1 MRKSRKKWV
10 TWLIVSAI
18 IALSVM
24 IGSVSLAATDLSSEV
39 YLAQQGSSTCTLA
52 SAAMMIRARF
62 YKSNNSLW
70 KSVTESSIRSKAW
83 IEGSG
88 LRHSWSYSIDNNS
101 VSVAHSTVSGI
112 SVSSLKSLLNS
123 HPEGIVLYCGKLPH
137 AVFLTDYD
145 GSTFYCADPIQSYSG
160 KRISLAA
167 SYLGKKYGS
176 QAGVLNNV
184 TAYWYISSYKI
195 GNDAHDPIGYLD
207 SYSGGEGLINISGW
221 ARDDDAPNTGI
232 EIHVYIGAPAGGAG
246 AEGHSGIYANKYR
259 SDVGNHGYSATIKTN
274 KTGNQNIYVYAINVG
289 GGNNVLIATGSVKI
303 TPREAPK
310 ISNVKITDLSSS
322 GYTVSCNV
330 SDNVGIASVKFATW
344 TTQNGQDDL
353 TWQTGSVSGGTARC
367 RIDVKDHNNEINCV
381 YITHVYVDD
390 TAGNSTGV
398 NVGEIYVDSIPP
410 VISDVKVT
418 NVNTS
423 GFDVSCK
430 VYDNHK
436 ISKVKC
442 PTWTRK
448 NWQDDLAGD
457 WQSNRLYDGKI
468 NGNIVSYHVNTKD
481 HNNETGVYVVHIYA
495 YDECGNLTVA
505 SLDIQVAGEKNNMNP
520 VSTSTYNGHTYMLF
534 ERTSSEGVNN
544 DKMHWQKVA
553 AYCRSLGGTLA
564 CITSAQENK
573 VVASMVSS
581 YGKPCWIGGNSLE
594 SVGKFVW
601 ETGEAFSYTNW
612 NTGEPNNKG
621 GNQRF
626 IRMYPN
632 GLWDDYEDD
641 SYAFICEFGGSVFSI
656 NDATITLSQN
666 TYVYDGLTK
675 TPSIVVKY
683 KGNVLKKDADY
694 TVSYSNNVNAG
705 TAKIIIS
712 GKGSYSGSVA
722 RTFKIEKAEQKV
734 VLNPSIIKVKEKATV
749 KLTVTAKGTVNYNSN
764 DSNILE
770 INSSGVITGKK
781 AGVAIISITASGNEN
796 YKSSSTEVT
805 VTVDHVYNEVIVR
818 DATCMEEGEKTAICS
833 VCGIKQEGSTK
844 AIPKLNHVWNTDY
857 TIDKEASCTEKG
869 EKSLHCSVCDEIK
882 EDSVQSIPE
891 TGHQNTELRNKK
903 EATCTAEGYTG
914 DIYCKDCGAKL
925 QTGKAIAKKAHTW
938 DAGKIM
944 QEATCAKTGIKTYTC
959 TVCKTTKT
967 EEVPATGNH
976 KNTELRNA
984 KEATCATEGYT
995 GDAYCKDCGAKLQT
1009 GKAIAKKSHIWDAG
1023 KITQEATCVKTG
1035 IKTYTCT
1042 VCKTTK
1048 TEEVLATGVHKNT
1061 ELRNVKEATCTEEGY
1076 TGDTYCKDCGSK
1088 IASGQKISKTEH
1100 TWNSGVITTSPT
1112 CVERGVKIYTCNI
1125 CQTTRTEELPATGNH
1140 QNTELRNAKEATC
1153 TAEGYTGDI
1162 YCKDCGTKLQTG
1174 KAIAKKAHT
1183 WDVGTVTKAAT
1194 CTEAGIKTY
1203 TCTLCAATK
1212 TEELPATGNH
1222 ECTELR
1228 DVREATC
1235 AEDGYTGDL
1244 YCRDCGTK
1252 LQTGKTIAKKAHTWD
1267 AGVIT
1272 TPATCTEKGVKTY
1285 TCTSCGGTKTNELP
1299 STGHKQKE
1307 VRNKKAATCMQSGYT
1322 GDTYCK
1328 DCGKKLSS
1336 GKAIAKRAHK
1346 WDAGVITQE
1355 ATCTETGIKTYTCTV
1370 CESTRIEEL
1379 PANGH
1384 GETVTKFAKQATC
1397 KAEGYT
1403 GDLYCKDCGELL
1415 EEGSVIAKL
1424 PHKWDA
1430 GKITKKATTT
1440 TTGIRTYTCTKCGA
1454 TKKVTIPK
1462 VVPKKATP
1470 GKTVKDTATNGIYK
1484 VLSDGLTVTFVRPAA
1499 KRATVRIP
1507 ETVKVSGVTCKVTE
1521 ISANAFKNN
1530 AVLKTVIVGKNV
1542 NTIGVNAFYGCKNLT
1557 KVSGGAALVTICD
1570 RAFSNCAVLSG
1581 IVLPSTV
1588 KGIGKQAFYNCKKL
1602 RSITINTLSLTSK
1615 NVGVQAFTGTY
1626 AKAVVKV
1633 PAKKFA
1639 AYKSLLRARGINAGA
1654 IYRK

>member
-1 MRKSRKKWV
+1 MRKKGRNYCLRLMLLLFMFTIS
-10 TWLIVSAI
+10 
-18 IALSVM
+18 
-24 IGSVSLAATDLSSEV
+24 SVSVYATQSRTENFNKTYSLGSNQAENLVNVALKQVGKTKANLGYTEAWCADFVCDCAKLTGMADNIIPYNYASRGACTYLYNYMLKNCSAKEVSSRQKGDIVFYYCSGCGRYVHTGIVLDGTYTIEGNYGGKV
-39 YLAQQGSSTCTLA
+39 TQVKNSYTDSAGHTLA
-52 SAAMMIRARF
+52 SGTVTRR
-62 YKSNNSLW
+62 YLRPNYSN
-70 KSVTESSIRSKAW
+70 
-83 IEGSG
+83 
-88 LRHSWSYSIDNNS
+88 
-101 VSVAHSTVSGI
+101 
-112 SVSSLKSLLNS
+112 
-123 HPEGIVLYCGKLPH
+123 
-137 AVFLTDYD
+137 
-145 GSTFYCADPIQSYSG
+145 
-160 KRISLAA
+160 
-167 SYLGKKYGS
+167 
-176 QAGVLNNV
+176 QA
-184 TAYWYISSYKI
+184 I
-195 GNDAHDPIGYLD
+195 AHDPIGYLD

-925 QTGKAIAKKAHTW
+925 QTGKAIAKK
-938 DAGKIM
+938 
-944 QEATCAKTGIKTYTC
+944 
-959 TVCKTTKT
+959 
-967 EEVPATGNH
+967 
-976 KNTELRNA
+976 
-984 KEATCATEGYT
+984 
-995 GDAYCKDCGAKLQT
+995 
-1009 GKAIAKKSHIWDAG
+1009 SHIWDAG

-1336 GKAIAKRAHK
+1336 GKTIAKLAHK

-1355 ATCTETGIKTYTCTV
+1355 ATCTEAGIKTYTCTV

-1384 GETVTKFAKQATC
+1384 GETVTKFAKEATC
-1397 KAEGYT
+1397 KMEGYT

-1424 PHKWDA
+1424 PHQWDA

-1440 TTGIRTYTCTKCGA
+1440 ATGIRTYTCTKCGA
-1454 TKKVTIPK
+1454 TKKETIPK
-1462 VVPKKATP
+1462 IVPKKATP

-1484 VLSDGLTVTFVRPAA
+1484 VLADGLTVTFVRPAA

-1507 ETVKVSGVTCKVTE
+1507 ETVKVSGITCKVTE

-1530 AVLKTVIVGKNV
+1530 AVLKTVIAGKNV
-1542 NTIGVNAFYGCKNLT
+1542 KTIGVNAFYGCKNLT

-1570 RAFSNCAVLSG
+1570 RAFSNCAALQG

-1588 KGIGKQAFYNCKKL
+1588 KEIGKQAFYNCKKL

-1615 NVGVQAFTGTY
+1615 NVGAQAFTGTY

-1639 AYKSLLRARGINAGA
+1639 AYKSLLRAKGMNAGA
-1654 IYRK
+1654 VYTK

>member
-1 MRKSRKKWV
+1 MRKKGRNYCLRLMLLLFMFTISS
-10 TWLIVSAI
+10 VSAYATQSRTENFNKTYSLGSNQAENLVNVALKQVGKTKANLGYTEAWCADFVCDCAKLTGMADNI
-18 IALSVM
+18 IPYNYASRGACTYLYNYMLKNCSAKE
-24 IGSVSLAATDLSSEV
+24 VSSRQKGDIVFYYCSGCGRYVHTGIVLDGTYTIEGNYGGKVTQVKNSYTDS
-39 YLAQQGSSTCTLA
+39 AGHTLA
-52 SAAMMIRARF
+52 SGTVTRR
-62 YKSNNSLW
+62 YLRPNYSN
-70 KSVTESSIRSKAW
+70 
-83 IEGSG
+83 
-88 LRHSWSYSIDNNS
+88 
-101 VSVAHSTVSGI
+101 
-112 SVSSLKSLLNS
+112 
-123 HPEGIVLYCGKLPH
+123 
-137 AVFLTDYD
+137 
-145 GSTFYCADPIQSYSG
+145 
-160 KRISLAA
+160 
-167 SYLGKKYGS
+167 
-176 QAGVLNNV
+176 QA
-184 TAYWYISSYKI
+184 I
-195 GNDAHDPIGYLD
+195 AHDPIGYLD

-641 SYAFICEFGGSVFSI
+641 SYAFICEFGGSIFSI

-705 TAKIIIS
+705 TAKIVIS

-722 RTFKIEKAEQKV
+722 RTFKIEKAEQKI

-914 DIYCKDCGAKL
+914 DTYCKDCGAKL
-925 QTGKAIAKKAHTW
+925 QTGKAIAKKAHT
-938 DAGKIM
+938 
-944 QEATCAKTGIKTYTC
+944 
-959 TVCKTTKT
+959 
-967 EEVPATGNH
+967 
-976 KNTELRNA
+976 
-984 KEATCATEGYT
+984 
-995 GDAYCKDCGAKLQT
+995 
-1009 GKAIAKKSHIWDAG
+1009 WDAG

-1048 TEEVLATGVHKNT
+1048 TEEVPATGTHKNT

-1088 IASGQKISKTEH
+1088 IASGQKVNKTEH

-1174 KAIAKKAHT
+1174 KAIAKKVHT

-1222 ECTELR
+1222 QNTELR
-1228 DVREATC
+1228 NTKEASCT
-1235 AEDGYTGDL
+1235 AEGYTGDI
-1244 YCRDCGTK
+1244 YCKDCGVK

-1285 TCTSCGGTKTNELP
+1285 TCTSCGGIKTNELP

-1336 GKAIAKRAHK
+1336 GKTIAKLAHK

-1355 ATCTETGIKTYTCTV
+1355 ATCTEAGIKTYTCTV

-1384 GETVTKFAKQATC
+1384 GETVTKFAKEATC
-1397 KAEGYT
+1397 KMEGYT

-1424 PHKWDA
+1424 PHQWDA

-1440 TTGIRTYTCTKCGA
+1440 ATGIRTYTCTKCGA
-1454 TKKVTIPK
+1454 TKKETIPK
-1462 VVPKKATP
+1462 IVPKKATP

-1484 VLSDGLTVTFVRPAA
+1484 VLADGLTVTFVRPAA

-1542 NTIGVNAFYGCKNLT
+1542 KTIGVNAFYGCKNLT

-1615 NVGVQAFTGTY
+1615 NVGAQAFTGTY

-1639 AYKSLLRARGINAGA
+1639 AYKSLLRAKGMNVNAV
-1654 IYRK
+1654 YSK

>member
-1 MRKSRKKWV
+1 MKKKGRNYCLRLMLLLFMF
-10 TWLIVSAI
+10 TIS
-18 IALSVM
+18 
-24 IGSVSLAATDLSSEV
+24 SVSVYATQSRTENFNKTYSLGSNQVENLVNVALKQVGKTKANLGYTEAWCADFVCDCAKLTGMADNIIPYNYASRGACTYLYNYMLKNCSAKEVSSRQKGDIVFYYCSGCGRYVHTGIVLDGTYTIEGNYGGKV
-39 YLAQQGSSTCTLA
+39 TQVKNSYTDSAGHTLA
-52 SAAMMIRARF
+52 SGTVTRR
-62 YKSNNSLW
+62 YLRPNYSN
-70 KSVTESSIRSKAW
+70 
-83 IEGSG
+83 
-88 LRHSWSYSIDNNS
+88 
-101 VSVAHSTVSGI
+101 
-112 SVSSLKSLLNS
+112 
-123 HPEGIVLYCGKLPH
+123 
-137 AVFLTDYD
+137 
-145 GSTFYCADPIQSYSG
+145 
-160 KRISLAA
+160 
-167 SYLGKKYGS
+167 
-176 QAGVLNNV
+176 QA
-184 TAYWYISSYKI
+184 I
-195 GNDAHDPIGYLD
+195 AHDPIGYLD

-641 SYAFICEFGGSVFSI
+641 SYAFICEFGGSIFSI

-705 TAKIIIS
+705 TAKIVIS

-722 RTFKIEKAEQKV
+722 RTFKIEKAEQKI

-914 DIYCKDCGAKL
+914 DTYCKDCGAKL
-925 QTGKAIAKKAHTW
+925 QTGKAIAKKAHT
-938 DAGKIM
+938 
-944 QEATCAKTGIKTYTC
+944 
-959 TVCKTTKT
+959 
-967 EEVPATGNH
+967 
-976 KNTELRNA
+976 
-984 KEATCATEGYT
+984 
-995 GDAYCKDCGAKLQT
+995 
-1009 GKAIAKKSHIWDAG
+1009 WDAG

-1048 TEEVLATGVHKNT
+1048 TEEVPATGTHKNT

-1088 IASGQKISKTEH
+1088 IASGQKVNKTEH

-1174 KAIAKKAHT
+1174 KAIAKKVHT

-1222 ECTELR
+1222 QNTELR
-1228 DVREATC
+1228 NTKEASCT
-1235 AEDGYTGDL
+1235 AEGYTGDI
-1244 YCRDCGTK
+1244 YCKDCGVK

-1285 TCTSCGGTKTNELP
+1285 TCTSCGGIKTNELP

-1336 GKAIAKRAHK
+1336 GKTIAKLAHK

-1355 ATCTETGIKTYTCTV
+1355 ATCTEAGIKTYTCTV

-1384 GETVTKFAKQATC
+1384 GETVTKFAKEATC
-1397 KAEGYT
+1397 KMEGYT

-1424 PHKWDA
+1424 PHQWDA

-1440 TTGIRTYTCTKCGA
+1440 ATGIRTYTCTKCGA
-1454 TKKVTIPK
+1454 TKKETIPK
-1462 VVPKKATP
+1462 IVPKKATP

-1484 VLSDGLTVTFVRPAA
+1484 VLADGLTVTFVRPAA

-1542 NTIGVNAFYGCKNLT
+1542 KTIGVNAFYGCKNLT

-1615 NVGVQAFTGTY
+1615 NVGAQAFTGTY

-1639 AYKSLLRARGINAGA
+1639 AYKSLLRAKGMNVNAV
-1654 IYRK
+1654 YSK

>member
-1 MRKSRKKWV
+1 MKKKGRNYCLRLMLLLFMF
-10 TWLIVSAI
+10 TIS
-18 IALSVM
+18 
-24 IGSVSLAATDLSSEV
+24 SVSVYATQSRTENFNKTYSLGSNQAENLVNVALKQVGKTKANLGYTEAWCADFVCDCAKLAGMADNIIPYNYASRGACTYLYNYMLKNCSAKEVSSRQKGDIVFYYCSGCGRYVHTGIVLDGTYTIEGNYGGKVTQVKNSYTDS
-39 YLAQQGSSTCTLA
+39 AGHTLA
-52 SAAMMIRARF
+52 SGTVTRR
-62 YKSNNSLW
+62 YLRPNYSN
-70 KSVTESSIRSKAW
+70 
-83 IEGSG
+83 
-88 LRHSWSYSIDNNS
+88 
-101 VSVAHSTVSGI
+101 
-112 SVSSLKSLLNS
+112 
-123 HPEGIVLYCGKLPH
+123 
-137 AVFLTDYD
+137 
-145 GSTFYCADPIQSYSG
+145 
-160 KRISLAA
+160 
-167 SYLGKKYGS
+167 
-176 QAGVLNNV
+176 QA
-184 TAYWYISSYKI
+184 I
-195 GNDAHDPIGYLD
+195 AHDPIGYLD

-705 TAKIIIS
+705 TAKIII
-712 GKGSYSGSVA
+712 
-722 RTFKIEKAEQKV
+722 
-734 VLNPSIIKVKEKATV
+734 LN
-749 KLTVTAKGTVNYNSN
+749 
-764 DSNILE
+764 
-770 INSSGVITGKK
+770 
-781 AGVAIISITASGNEN
+781 
-796 YKSSSTEVT
+796 
-805 VTVDHVYNEVIVR
+805 
-818 DATCMEEGEKTAICS
+818 
-833 VCGIKQEGSTK
+833 
-844 AIPKLNHVWNTDY
+844 
-857 TIDKEASCTEKG
+857 
-869 EKSLHCSVCDEIK
+869 
-882 EDSVQSIPE
+882 
-891 TGHQNTELRNKK
+891 
-903 EATCTAEGYTG
+903 
-914 DIYCKDCGAKL
+914 
-925 QTGKAIAKKAHTW
+925 
-938 DAGKIM
+938 
-944 QEATCAKTGIKTYTC
+944 
-959 TVCKTTKT
+959 
-967 EEVPATGNH
+967 
-976 KNTELRNA
+976 
-984 KEATCATEGYT
+984 
-995 GDAYCKDCGAKLQT
+995 
-1009 GKAIAKKSHIWDAG
+1009 
-1023 KITQEATCVKTG
+1023 
-1035 IKTYTCT
+1035 
-1042 VCKTTK
+1042 
-1048 TEEVLATGVHKNT
+1048 
-1061 ELRNVKEATCTEEGY
+1061 
-1076 TGDTYCKDCGSK
+1076 
-1088 IASGQKISKTEH
+1088 
-1100 TWNSGVITTSPT
+1100 
-1112 CVERGVKIYTCNI
+1112 
-1125 CQTTRTEELPATGNH
+1125 
-1140 QNTELRNAKEATC
+1140 
-1153 TAEGYTGDI
+1153 
-1162 YCKDCGTKLQTG
+1162 
-1174 KAIAKKAHT
+1174 
-1183 WDVGTVTKAAT
+1183 
-1194 CTEAGIKTY
+1194 
-1203 TCTLCAATK
+1203 
-1212 TEELPATGNH
+1212 
-1222 ECTELR
+1222 
-1228 DVREATC
+1228 
-1235 AEDGYTGDL
+1235 
-1244 YCRDCGTK
+1244 
-1252 LQTGKTIAKKAHTWD
+1252 
-1267 AGVIT
+1267 
-1272 TPATCTEKGVKTY
+1272 
-1285 TCTSCGGTKTNELP
+1285 
-1299 STGHKQKE
+1299 
-1307 VRNKKAATCMQSGYT
+1307 
-1322 GDTYCK
+1322 
-1328 DCGKKLSS
+1328 
-1336 GKAIAKRAHK
+1336 
-1346 WDAGVITQE
+1346 
-1355 ATCTETGIKTYTCTV
+1355 
-1370 CESTRIEEL
+1370 
-1379 PANGH
+1379 
-1384 GETVTKFAKQATC
+1384 
-1397 KAEGYT
+1397 
-1403 GDLYCKDCGELL
+1403 
-1415 EEGSVIAKL
+1415 
-1424 PHKWDA
+1424 
-1430 GKITKKATTT
+1430 
-1440 TTGIRTYTCTKCGA
+1440 
-1454 TKKVTIPK
+1454 
-1462 VVPKKATP
+1462 
-1470 GKTVKDTATNGIYK
+1470 
-1484 VLSDGLTVTFVRPAA
+1484 
-1499 KRATVRIP
+1499 
-1507 ETVKVSGVTCKVTE
+1507 
-1521 ISANAFKNN
+1521 
-1530 AVLKTVIVGKNV
+1530 
-1542 NTIGVNAFYGCKNLT
+1542 
-1557 KVSGGAALVTICD
+1557 
-1570 RAFSNCAVLSG
+1570 FS
-1581 IVLPSTV
+1581 
-1588 KGIGKQAFYNCKKL
+1588 
-1602 RSITINTLSLTSK
+1602 
-1615 NVGVQAFTGTY
+1615 
-1626 AKAVVKV
+1626 
-1633 PAKKFA
+1633 
-1639 AYKSLLRARGINAGA
+1639 
-1654 IYRK
+1654 

>member
-1 MRKSRKKWV
+1 MKKKGRNYCLRLMLLLFMF
-10 TWLIVSAI
+10 TIS
-18 IALSVM
+18 
-24 IGSVSLAATDLSSEV
+24 SVSVYATQSRTENFNKTYSLGSNQAENLVNVALKQVGKTKANLGYTEAWCADFVCDCAKLAGMADNIIPYNYASRGACTYLYNYMLKNCSAKEVSSRQKGDIVFYYCSGCGRYVHTGIVLDGTYTIEGNYGGKVTQVKNSYTDS
-39 YLAQQGSSTCTLA
+39 AGHTLA
-52 SAAMMIRARF
+52 SGTVTRR
-62 YKSNNSLW
+62 YLRPNYSN
-70 KSVTESSIRSKAW
+70 
-83 IEGSG
+83 
-88 LRHSWSYSIDNNS
+88 
-101 VSVAHSTVSGI
+101 
-112 SVSSLKSLLNS
+112 
-123 HPEGIVLYCGKLPH
+123 
-137 AVFLTDYD
+137 
-145 GSTFYCADPIQSYSG
+145 
-160 KRISLAA
+160 
-167 SYLGKKYGS
+167 
-176 QAGVLNNV
+176 QA
-184 TAYWYISSYKI
+184 I
-195 GNDAHDPIGYLD
+195 AHDPIGYLD

-468 NGNIVSYHVNTKD
+468 DGNIVSYHVNTKD

-705 TAKIIIS
+705 TAKIVIS

-722 RTFKIEKAEQKV
+722 RTFKIEKAEQKI

-764 DSNILE
+764 DSIILE

-914 DIYCKDCGAKL
+914 DTYCKDCGAKL

-938 DAGKIM
+938 DAGNIT

-967 EEVPATGNH
+967 EEIPATGN
-976 KNTELRNA
+976 
-984 KEATCATEGYT
+984 
-995 GDAYCKDCGAKLQT
+995 
-1009 GKAIAKKSHIWDAG
+1009 
-1023 KITQEATCVKTG
+1023 
-1035 IKTYTCT
+1035 
-1042 VCKTTK
+1042 
-1048 TEEVLATGVHKNT
+1048 HKNT

-1088 IASGQKISKTEH
+1088 IASGQKISKIEH
-1100 TWNSGVITTSPT
+1100 SWNSGIVTTPPT
-1112 CVERGVKIYTCNI
+1112 CVEHGVKTYTCNI
-1125 CQTTRTEELPATGNH
+1125 CQTTKTEELPATGNH
-1140 QNTELRNAKEATC
+1140 QNTELRNTKEASC

-1162 YCKDCGTKLQTG
+1162 YCKDCG
-1174 KAIAKKAHT
+1174 
-1183 WDVGTVTKAAT
+1183 V
-1194 CTEAGIKTY
+1194 
-1203 TCTLCAATK
+1203 
-1212 TEELPATGNH
+1212 
-1222 ECTELR
+1222 
-1228 DVREATC
+1228 
-1235 AEDGYTGDL
+1235 
-1244 YCRDCGTK
+1244 K

-1307 VRNKKAATCMQSGYT
+1307 VRNKKVATCMQSGYT

-1336 GKAIAKRAHK
+1336 GKTIAKLAHK

-1355 ATCTETGIKTYTCTV
+1355 ATCTEAGIKTYTCTV

-1384 GETVTKFAKQATC
+1384 GETVTKFAKEATC
-1397 KAEGYT
+1397 KMEGYT

-1424 PHKWDA
+1424 PHQWDA

-1440 TTGIRTYTCTKCGA
+1440 ATGIRTYTCTKCGA
-1454 TKKVTIPK
+1454 TKKETIPK
-1462 VVPKKATP
+1462 IVPKKATP

-1484 VLSDGLTVTFVRPAA
+1484 VLADGLTVTFVRPAA

-1542 NTIGVNAFYGCKNLT
+1542 KTIGVNAFYGCKNLT

-1615 NVGVQAFTGTY
+1615 NVGAQAFTGTY

-1633 PAKKFA
+1633 PAKKFT
-1639 AYKSLLRARGINAGA
+1639 AYKSLLRAKGMNVNAV
-1654 IYRK
+1654 YSK

>member
-1 MRKSRKKWV
+1 MRKKGRNYCLRLMLLLFMFTISS
-10 TWLIVSAI
+10 VSAYATQSRTENFNKTYSLGSNQAENLVNVALKQVGKTKANLGYTEAWCADFVCDCAKLTGMADNI
-18 IALSVM
+18 IPYNYASRGACTYLYNYMLKNCSAKE
-24 IGSVSLAATDLSSEV
+24 VSSRQKGDIVFYYCSGCGRYVHTGIVLDGTYTIEGNYGGKVTQVKNSYTDS
-39 YLAQQGSSTCTLA
+39 AGHTLA
-52 SAAMMIRARF
+52 SGTVTRR
-62 YKSNNSLW
+62 YLRPNYSN
-70 KSVTESSIRSKAW
+70 
-83 IEGSG
+83 
-88 LRHSWSYSIDNNS
+88 
-101 VSVAHSTVSGI
+101 
-112 SVSSLKSLLNS
+112 
-123 HPEGIVLYCGKLPH
+123 
-137 AVFLTDYD
+137 
-145 GSTFYCADPIQSYSG
+145 
-160 KRISLAA
+160 
-167 SYLGKKYGS
+167 
-176 QAGVLNNV
+176 QA
-184 TAYWYISSYKI
+184 I
-195 GNDAHDPIGYLD
+195 AHDPIGYLD

-641 SYAFICEFGGSVFSI
+641 SYAFICEFGGSIFSI

-705 TAKIIIS
+705 TAKIVIS

-722 RTFKIEKAEQKV
+722 RTFKIEKAEQKI

-914 DIYCKDCGAKL
+914 DTYCKDCGAKL
-925 QTGKAIAKKAHTW
+925 QTGKAIAKKAHT
-938 DAGKIM
+938 
-944 QEATCAKTGIKTYTC
+944 
-959 TVCKTTKT
+959 
-967 EEVPATGNH
+967 
-976 KNTELRNA
+976 
-984 KEATCATEGYT
+984 
-995 GDAYCKDCGAKLQT
+995 
-1009 GKAIAKKSHIWDAG
+1009 WDAG

-1048 TEEVLATGVHKNT
+1048 TEEVPATGTHKNT

-1088 IASGQKISKTEH
+1088 IASGQKVNKTEH

-1162 YCKDCGTKLQTG
+1162 YCKDFGTKLQTG
-1174 KAIAKKAHT
+1174 KAIAKKVHT

-1222 ECTELR
+1222 QNTELR
-1228 DVREATC
+1228 NTKEASCT
-1235 AEDGYTGDL
+1235 AEGYTGDI
-1244 YCRDCGTK
+1244 YCKDCGVK

-1285 TCTSCGGTKTNELP
+1285 TCTSCGGIKTNELP

-1336 GKAIAKRAHK
+1336 GKTIAKLAHK

-1355 ATCTETGIKTYTCTV
+1355 ATCTEAGIKTYTCTV

-1384 GETVTKFAKQATC
+1384 GETVTKFAKEATC
-1397 KAEGYT
+1397 KMEGYT

-1424 PHKWDA
+1424 PHQWDA

-1440 TTGIRTYTCTKCGA
+1440 ATGIRTYTCTKCGA
-1454 TKKVTIPK
+1454 TKKETIPK
-1462 VVPKKATP
+1462 IVPKKATP

-1484 VLSDGLTVTFVRPAA
+1484 VLADGLTVTFVRPAA

-1542 NTIGVNAFYGCKNLT
+1542 KTIGVNAFYGCKNLT

-1588 KGIGKQAFYNCKKL
+1588 KGIGVTDL
-1602 RSITINTLSLTSK
+1602 MS
-1615 NVGVQAFTGTY
+1615 
-1626 AKAVVKV
+1626 
-1633 PAKKFA
+1633 
-1639 AYKSLLRARGINAGA
+1639 
-1654 IYRK
+1654 

>member
-1 MRKSRKKWV
+1 MRKKGRNYCLRLMLLLFMFTISS
-10 TWLIVSAI
+10 VSAYATQSRTENFNKTYSLGSDQAENLVNVALKQVGKTKANLGYTEAWCADFVCDCAKLTGMADNI
-18 IALSVM
+18 IPYNYASRGACTYLYNYMLKNCSAKE
-24 IGSVSLAATDLSSEV
+24 VSSRQKGDIVFYYCSGCGRYVHTGIVLDGTYTIEGNYGGEVTQVKNSYTDS
-39 YLAQQGSSTCTLA
+39 AGHTLA
-52 SAAMMIRARF
+52 SGTVTRR
-62 YKSNNSLW
+62 YLRPNYSN
-70 KSVTESSIRSKAW
+70 
-83 IEGSG
+83 
-88 LRHSWSYSIDNNS
+88 
-101 VSVAHSTVSGI
+101 
-112 SVSSLKSLLNS
+112 
-123 HPEGIVLYCGKLPH
+123 
-137 AVFLTDYD
+137 
-145 GSTFYCADPIQSYSG
+145 
-160 KRISLAA
+160 
-167 SYLGKKYGS
+167 
-176 QAGVLNNV
+176 QA
-184 TAYWYISSYKI
+184 I
-195 GNDAHDPIGYLD
+195 AHDPIGYLD

-274 KTGNQNIYVYAINVG
+274 KTGTQNIYVYAINVG

-344 TTQNGQDDL
+344 TTPNGQDDL

-367 RIDVKDHNNEINCV
+367 RIDVKDHNNETNCV

-398 NVGEIYVDSIPP
+398 NVGEIYVDSTPP
-410 VISDVKVT
+410 VISNVKVT
-418 NVNTS
+418 NVNSS

-457 WQSNRLYDGKI
+457 WPTNRLYDGKI
-468 NGNIVSYHVNTKD
+468 DGNIVSYHVNTKD

-495 YDECGNLTVA
+495 YDECGNLAVA

-594 SVGKFVW
+594 NVGKFVW

-612 NTGEPNNKG
+612 KTGEPNNKG
-621 GNQRF
+621 GNERF
-626 IRMYPN
+626 IRMSPN
-632 GLWDDYEDD
+632 GLWDDCEDD
-641 SYAFICEFGGSVFSI
+641 SYAFICEFGGSVISI

-675 TPSIVVKY
+675 IPSIVVKY
-683 KGNVLKKDADY
+683 KGNVLKKDTDY
-694 TVSYSNNVNAG
+694 TLSYSNNVNAG
-705 TAKIIIS
+705 TAKIVIS
-712 GKGSYSGSVA
+712 GKGSYSGSVT
-722 RTFKIEKAEQKV
+722 RTFKIEKAEQKI
-734 VLNPSIIKVKEKATV
+734 VLNPSIIKVKEKATA

-770 INSSGVITGKK
+770 INNSGVITGKK
-781 AGVAIISITASGNEN
+781 AGVAIISIIASGNEN
-796 YKSSSTEVT
+796 YKSSSTEMTIT
-805 VTVDHVYNEVIVR
+805 VEHVYNEVIVR

-891 TGHQNTELRNKK
+891 TGHRNTELRNKK

-914 DIYCKDCGAKL
+914 DTYCKDCGTKL
-925 QTGKAIAKKAHTW
+925 QTGKAIAKKSHTW
-938 DAGKIM
+938 DAGKIT

-967 EEVPATGNH
+967 ENVPATGN
-976 KNTELRNA
+976 
-984 KEATCATEGYT
+984 
-995 GDAYCKDCGAKLQT
+995 
-1009 GKAIAKKSHIWDAG
+1009 
-1023 KITQEATCVKTG
+1023 
-1035 IKTYTCT
+1035 
-1042 VCKTTK
+1042 
-1048 TEEVLATGVHKNT
+1048 HKNT

-1183 WDVGTVTKAAT
+1183 WDAGIVTKTAT
-1194 CTEAGIKTY
+1194 CTESGVKTY
-1203 TCTLCAATK
+1203 TCTLCKATK
-1212 TEELPATGNH
+1212 TEEVPATGNH
-1222 ECTELR
+1222 EHTELR
-1228 DVREATC
+1228 DAREATC

-1244 YCRDCGTK
+1244 YCKDCGTK

-1336 GKAIAKRAHK
+1336 GKTIAKLAHQ

-1355 ATCTETGIKTYTCTV
+1355 ATCTEAGIKTYTCTV

-1384 GETVTKFAKQATC
+1384 GETVTKFAKEATC
-1397 KAEGYT
+1397 KMEGYT
-1403 GDLYCKDCGELL
+1403 GDLYCTDCGELL

-1424 PHKWDA
+1424 AHQWDA

-1440 TTGIRTYTCTKCGA
+1440 VTGIRTYTCTKCGA
-1454 TKKVTIPK
+1454 TKKETIPK
-1462 VVPKKATP
+1462 IVPKKATP

-1484 VLSDGLTVTFVRPAA
+1484 VLADGLTVTFVRPAA
-1499 KRATVRIP
+1499 KRATVRIS

-1521 ISANAFKNN
+1521 ISANAFKNDT
-1530 AVLKTVIVGKNV
+1530 VLKTVVIGKNV
-1542 NTIGVNAFYGCKNLT
+1542 KTIGVNAFYGCKNLT

-1570 RAFSNCAVLSG
+1570 RAFSNCAALQG

-1615 NVGVQAFTGTY
+1615 NVGAQAFTGTY

-1633 PAKKFA
+1633 PAKKFT
-1639 AYKSLLRARGINAGA
+1639 AYKSLLRAKGMNVNAV
-1654 IYRK
+1654 YSK

>member
-1 MRKSRKKWV
+1 MKKKGRNYCLRLMLLLFMF
-10 TWLIVSAI
+10 TIS
-18 IALSVM
+18 
-24 IGSVSLAATDLSSEV
+24 SVSVYATQSRTENFNKTYSLGSNQVENLVNVALKQVGKTKANLGYTEAWCADFVCDCAKLTGMADNIIPYNYASRGACTYLYNYMLKNCSAKEVSSRQKGDIVFYYCSGCGRYVHTGIVLDGTYTIEGNYGGKV
-39 YLAQQGSSTCTLA
+39 TQVKNSYTDSAGHTLA
-52 SAAMMIRARF
+52 SGTVTRR
-62 YKSNNSLW
+62 YLRPNYSN
-70 KSVTESSIRSKAW
+70 
-83 IEGSG
+83 
-88 LRHSWSYSIDNNS
+88 
-101 VSVAHSTVSGI
+101 
-112 SVSSLKSLLNS
+112 
-123 HPEGIVLYCGKLPH
+123 
-137 AVFLTDYD
+137 
-145 GSTFYCADPIQSYSG
+145 
-160 KRISLAA
+160 
-167 SYLGKKYGS
+167 
-176 QAGVLNNV
+176 QA
-184 TAYWYISSYKI
+184 I
-195 GNDAHDPIGYLD
+195 AHDPIGYLD

-641 SYAFICEFGGSVFSI
+641 SYAFICEFGGSIFSI

-666 TYVYDGLTK
+666 IYVYDGLTK

-705 TAKIIIS
+705 TAKIVIS

-722 RTFKIEKAEQKV
+722 RTFKIEKAEQKI

-914 DIYCKDCGAKL
+914 DTYCKDCGAKL
-925 QTGKAIAKKAHTW
+925 QTGKAIAKKAHT
-938 DAGKIM
+938 
-944 QEATCAKTGIKTYTC
+944 
-959 TVCKTTKT
+959 
-967 EEVPATGNH
+967 
-976 KNTELRNA
+976 
-984 KEATCATEGYT
+984 
-995 GDAYCKDCGAKLQT
+995 
-1009 GKAIAKKSHIWDAG
+1009 WDAG

-1048 TEEVLATGVHKNT
+1048 TEEVPATGTHKNT

-1088 IASGQKISKTEH
+1088 IASGQKVNKTEH

-1174 KAIAKKAHT
+1174 KAIAKKVHT

-1222 ECTELR
+1222 QNTELR
-1228 DVREATC
+1228 NTKEASCT
-1235 AEDGYTGDL
+1235 AEGYTGDI
-1244 YCRDCGTK
+1244 YCKDCGVK

-1336 GKAIAKRAHK
+1336 GKTIAKLAHK

-1355 ATCTETGIKTYTCTV
+1355 ATCTEAGIKTYTCTV

-1384 GETVTKFAKQATC
+1384 GETVTKFAKEATC
-1397 KAEGYT
+1397 KMEGYT

-1424 PHKWDA
+1424 PHQWDA

-1440 TTGIRTYTCTKCGA
+1440 ATGIRTYTCTKCGA
-1454 TKKVTIPK
+1454 TKKETIPK
-1462 VVPKKATP
+1462 IVPKKATP

-1484 VLSDGLTVTFVRPAA
+1484 VLADGLTVTFVRPAA

-1542 NTIGVNAFYGCKNLT
+1542 KTIGVNAFYGCKNLT

-1615 NVGVQAFTGTY
+1615 NVGAQAFTGTY

-1639 AYKSLLRARGINAGA
+1639 AYKSLLRAKGMNVNAV
-1654 IYRK
+1654 YSK

>member
-1 MRKSRKKWV
+1 MRKSKKKWV

-18 IALSVM
+18 MALSVM

-184 TAYWYISSYKI
+184 TAYWYISSYT
-195 GNDAHDPIGYLD
+195 
-207 SYSGGEGLINISGW
+207 IS
-221 ARDDDAPNTGI
+221 
-232 EIHVYIGAPAGGAG
+232 
-246 AEGHSGIYANKYR
+246 
-259 SDVGNHGYSATIKTN
+259 
-274 KTGNQNIYVYAINVG
+274 
-289 GGNNVLIATGSVKI
+289 
-303 TPREAPK
+303 
-310 ISNVKITDLSSS
+310 
-322 GYTVSCNV
+322 
-330 SDNVGIASVKFATW
+330 
-344 TTQNGQDDL
+344 
-353 TWQTGSVSGGTARC
+353 GSVSVAPSIKGGYWGSNTDTTFRPVVVINNPESIKSVRFAVWTTGDQSDLKWYDANYNGVREYFKDIRYSDLKNQKYFCHAYVYGKDGSTQSIALDTFDTYNAEGNFESAEGGIGSISIRGWAFDRSDPKDSGYIHCQAKDSTGKATRLGGIKANLERPDVNAAYSVGNNHGFSEKFITSLSGTYTIEASAINIGGGKEVTFLGAKTVTIVQPTLYFDSCGGT
-367 RIDVKDHNNEINCV
+367 
-381 YITHVYVDD
+381 
-390 TAGNSTGV
+390 
-398 NVGEIYVDSIPP
+398 
-410 VISDVKVT
+410 
-418 NVNTS
+418 
-423 GFDVSCK
+423 
-430 VYDNHK
+430 
-436 ISKVKC
+436 KC
-442 PTWTRK
+442 
-448 NWQDDLAGD
+448 
-457 WQSNRLYDGKI
+457 
-468 NGNIVSYHVNTKD
+468 
-481 HNNETGVYVVHIYA
+481 
-495 YDECGNLTVA
+495 A
-505 SLDIQVAGEKNNMNP
+505 S
-520 VSTSTYNGHTYMLF
+520 
-534 ERTSSEGVNN
+534 R
-544 DKMHWQKVA
+544 
-553 AYCRSLGGTLA
+553 
-564 CITSAQENK
+564 K
-573 VVASMVSS
+573 VVNGQK
-581 YGKPCWIGGNSLE
+581 YGKLPVPVRSGYI
-594 SVGKFVW
+594 F
-601 ETGEAFSYTNW
+601 
-612 NTGEPNNKG
+612 
-621 GNQRF
+621 
-626 IRMYPN
+626 N
-632 GLWDDYEDD
+632 GWY
-641 SYAFICEFGGSVFSI
+641 
-656 NDATITLSQN
+656 
-666 TYVYDGLTK
+666 
-675 TPSIVVKY
+675 
-683 KGNVLKKDADY
+683 
-694 TVSYSNNVNAG
+694 
-705 TAKIIIS
+705 TAKE
-712 GKGSYSGSVA
+712 GGQ
-722 RTFKIEKAEQKV
+722 KITEEKEVSLTDNKT
-734 VLNPSIIKVKEKATV
+734 LYGHWIK
-749 KLTVTAKGTVNYNSN
+749 
-764 DSNILE
+764 
-770 INSSGVITGKK
+770 
-781 AGVAIISITASGNEN
+781 
-796 YKSSSTEVT
+796 
-805 VTVDHVYNEVIVR
+805 
-818 DATCMEEGEKTAICS
+818 TCEHK
-833 VCGIKQEGSTK
+833 
-844 AIPKLNHVWNTDY
+844 
-857 TIDKEASCTEKG
+857 
-869 EKSLHCSVCDEIK
+869 
-882 EDSVQSIPE
+882 
-891 TGHQNTELRNKK
+891 NTELRNKK

-914 DIYCKDCGAKL
+914 DTYCKDCGTKL
-925 QTGKAIAKKAHTW
+925 QTGKAIAKKSHTW
-938 DAGKIM
+938 DAGKIT

-967 EEVPATGNH
+967 ENVPATGNH
-976 KNTELRNA
+976 KNTEL
-984 KEATCATEGYT
+984 
-995 GDAYCKDCGAKLQT
+995 
-1009 GKAIAKKSHIWDAG
+1009 H
-1023 KITQEATCVKTG
+1023 
-1035 IKTYTCT
+1035 
-1042 VCKTTK
+1042 
-1048 TEEVLATGVHKNT
+1048 
-1061 ELRNVKEATCTEEGY
+1061 NVKEATCTEEGY

-1174 KAIAKKAHT
+1174 NAIAKKAHT
-1183 WDVGTVTKAAT
+1183 WDAGTVTKTAT
-1194 CTEAGIKTY
+1194 CTESGVKTY
-1203 TCTLCAATK
+1203 TCTLCKATK
-1212 TEELPATGNH
+1212 TEEVPATGNH
-1222 ECTELR
+1222 ENTELR

-1244 YCRDCGTK
+1244 YCKDCGTK
-1252 LQTGKTIAKKAHTWD
+1252 LQTGKVIAKKAHTWD

-1336 GKAIAKRAHK
+1336 GKTIAKLAHQ

-1355 ATCTETGIKTYTCTV
+1355 ATCTEAGIRTYMCTV
-1370 CESTRIEEL
+1370 CESTKIEEI

-1384 GETVTKFAKQATC
+1384 GETVTKFAKEATC
-1397 KAEGYT
+1397 KMEGYT
-1403 GDLYCKDCGELL
+1403 GDLYCMDCGELL
-1415 EEGSVIAKL
+1415 EEGSVIEKL
-1424 PHKWDA
+1424 PHQWDA

-1440 TTGIRTYTCTKCGA
+1440 TTGIRTYTCTKCGT
-1454 TKKVTIPK
+1454 TKKETIPK

-1470 GKTVKDTATNGIYK
+1470 GKTVKDSATNGIYK
-1484 VLSDGLTVTFVRPAA
+1484 VLADGLTVTFVRPAA

-1521 ISANAFKNN
+1521 ISANAFKNDT
-1530 AVLKTVIVGKNV
+1530 VLKTVIVGKNV
-1542 NTIGVNAFYGCKNLT
+1542 KTIGVNAFYGCKNLT

-1570 RAFSNCAVLSG
+1570 RAFSNCAALQG

-1615 NVGVQAFTGTY
+1615 NVGAQAFTGTY

-1639 AYKSLLRARGINAGA
+1639 AYKSLLRARGMNAGA
-1654 IYRK
+1654 VYTK

>member
-1 MRKSRKKWV
+1 MRKSKKKWV

-18 IALSVM
+18 MALSVM

-145 GSTFYCADPIQSYSG
+145 GDTFYCADPIQSYSG

-195 GNDAHDPIGYLD
+195 LESGNSYYNSYGFDAPSSNGTITESTFLFQGWIDAKKKISTITCSINHGTHYVEAALYKRPDVPNATAFRVEANSNLLKTGKNDVALCVNFADGTATVVENRSVTWSPKLIWGYD
-207 SYSGGEGLINISGW
+207 SPTDGMKIVDNQFQFSGW
-221 ARDDDAPNTGI
+221 IESARKLDRVTCSLNQGEKYLTASLYKRPDVPNATAFRLDIDTSNLHYGDNYVSVCAHYADGTSQTIAMRKVRRCISDAIEYPQNNEKFTCKNPKFLLQGWSMNDSKAIDHFAFTINGTKFLASAHTRSDLSGNARYYREEVLLGRLKNGNNKIEIFAYYTDGTSRNIGQVNVVGDIDHKWDTGKVTQLATCTKTGI
-232 EIHVYIGAPAGGAG
+232 KLYTCT
-246 AEGHSGIYANKYR
+246 NC
-259 SDVGNHGYSATIKTN
+259 KTT
-274 KTGNQNIYVYAINVG
+274 KKEAIP
-289 GGNNVLIATGSVKI
+289 ATGK
-303 TPREAPK
+303 
-310 ISNVKITDLSSS
+310 
-322 GYTVSCNV
+322 
-330 SDNVGIASVKFATW
+330 
-344 TTQNGQDDL
+344 
-353 TWQTGSVSGGTARC
+353 
-367 RIDVKDHNNEINCV
+367 
-381 YITHVYVDD
+381 
-390 TAGNSTGV
+390 
-398 NVGEIYVDSIPP
+398 
-410 VISDVKVT
+410 
-418 NVNTS
+418 
-423 GFDVSCK
+423 
-430 VYDNHK
+430 
-436 ISKVKC
+436 
-442 PTWTRK
+442 
-448 NWQDDLAGD
+448 
-457 WQSNRLYDGKI
+457 
-468 NGNIVSYHVNTKD
+468 
-481 HNNETGVYVVHIYA
+481 
-495 YDECGNLTVA
+495 
-505 SLDIQVAGEKNNMNP
+505 
-520 VSTSTYNGHTYMLF
+520 
-534 ERTSSEGVNN
+534 
-544 DKMHWQKVA
+544 
-553 AYCRSLGGTLA
+553 
-564 CITSAQENK
+564 
-573 VVASMVSS
+573 
-581 YGKPCWIGGNSLE
+581 
-594 SVGKFVW
+594 
-601 ETGEAFSYTNW
+601 
-612 NTGEPNNKG
+612 
-621 GNQRF
+621 
-626 IRMYPN
+626 
-632 GLWDDYEDD
+632 
-641 SYAFICEFGGSVFSI
+641 
-656 NDATITLSQN
+656 
-666 TYVYDGLTK
+666 
-675 TPSIVVKY
+675 
-683 KGNVLKKDADY
+683 
-694 TVSYSNNVNAG
+694 
-705 TAKIIIS
+705 
-712 GKGSYSGSVA
+712 
-722 RTFKIEKAEQKV
+722 
-734 VLNPSIIKVKEKATV
+734 
-749 KLTVTAKGTVNYNSN
+749 
-764 DSNILE
+764 
-770 INSSGVITGKK
+770 
-781 AGVAIISITASGNEN
+781 
-796 YKSSSTEVT
+796 
-805 VTVDHVYNEVIVR
+805 
-818 DATCMEEGEKTAICS
+818 
-833 VCGIKQEGSTK
+833 
-844 AIPKLNHVWNTDY
+844 
-857 TIDKEASCTEKG
+857 
-869 EKSLHCSVCDEIK
+869 
-882 EDSVQSIPE
+882 
-891 TGHQNTELRNKK
+891 HQNTELRNKK

-914 DIYCKDCGAKL
+914 DTYCKDCGAKL
-925 QTGKAIAKKAHTW
+925 QTGKAIAKKSHTW
-938 DAGKIM
+938 DAGKIT

-967 EEVPATGNH
+967 ENVPATGNH
-976 KNTELRNA
+976 KNTEL
-984 KEATCATEGYT
+984 
-995 GDAYCKDCGAKLQT
+995 
-1009 GKAIAKKSHIWDAG
+1009 H
-1023 KITQEATCVKTG
+1023 
-1035 IKTYTCT
+1035 
-1042 VCKTTK
+1042 
-1048 TEEVLATGVHKNT
+1048 
-1061 ELRNVKEATCTEEGY
+1061 NVKEATCTEEGY

-1174 KAIAKKAHT
+1174 NAIAKKAHT
-1183 WDVGTVTKAAT
+1183 WDAGTVTKTAT
-1194 CTEAGIKTY
+1194 CTESGVKTY
-1203 TCTLCAATK
+1203 TCTLCKATK
-1212 TEELPATGNH
+1212 TEEVPATGNH
-1222 ECTELR
+1222 ENTELR

-1244 YCRDCGTK
+1244 YCKDCGTK
-1252 LQTGKTIAKKAHTWD
+1252 LQTGKVIAKKAHTWD

-1336 GKAIAKRAHK
+1336 GKTIAKLAHQ

-1355 ATCTETGIKTYTCTV
+1355 ATCTEAGIRTYMCTV
-1370 CESTRIEEL
+1370 CESTKIEEI

-1384 GETVTKFAKQATC
+1384 GETVTKFAKEATC
-1397 KAEGYT
+1397 KMEGYT
-1403 GDLYCKDCGELL
+1403 GDLYCMDCGELL
-1415 EEGSVIAKL
+1415 EEGSVIEKL
-1424 PHKWDA
+1424 PHQWDA

-1440 TTGIRTYTCTKCGA
+1440 TTGIRTYTCTKCGT
-1454 TKKVTIPK
+1454 TKKETIPK

-1470 GKTVKDTATNGIYK
+1470 GKTVKDSATNGIYK
-1484 VLSDGLTVTFVRPAA
+1484 VLADGLTVTFVRPVA

-1521 ISANAFKNN
+1521 ISANAFKNDT
-1530 AVLKTVIVGKNV
+1530 VLKTVIVGKNV
-1542 NTIGVNAFYGCKNLT
+1542 KTIGVNAFYGCKNLT

-1570 RAFSNCAVLSG
+1570 RAFSNCAALQG

-1615 NVGVQAFTGTY
+1615 NVGAQAFTGTY

-1639 AYKSLLRARGINAGA
+1639 AYKSLLRARGMNAGA
-1654 IYRK
+1654 VYTK

>member
-1 MRKSRKKWV
+1 MRKSKKKWV

-18 IALSVM
+18 MALSVM

-145 GSTFYCADPIQSYSG
+145 GDTFYCADPIQSYSG

-184 TAYWYISSYKI
+184 TAYWYISSYTISSNTIIEKNIVFEQATAKNITSSNAVISAWGRNKGTMQELGFYHGMDGLYQNQSKI
-195 GNDAHDPIGYLD
+195 VVARDIAWTDFYMQYDINSYYGVLNPGQKYRYSFFCVKEGHEYKSDEATFITSGSAQVSFDSVGVTEISSENAKVKCWGSNPNAQLLSAIGFEIGSGYNSTDKKIYKVLENKTWTRAEFVFNLSSYCGNLNPDKKYYVRIYADSGNKRYYSDYIIFKTPSNVVSFDEVDINNVTDTNATLSVWLNNSGVINEIGLYIGDDEHIQDQIVYARGIEWTRANIVMDISRYWKALKPGHTYTYVFYAKKGD
-207 SYSGGEGLINISGW
+207 KEYRSKPGQFMTTGKKTINFETVNISNITDTGAKVEVW
-221 ARDDDAPNTGI
+221 FSNDQALNLKSIGFDIRDSNYKEYTTVEAVANVKWTRAYLNYNISNYKSFLKPDTIYNVRYYIDAGT
-232 EIHVYIGAPAGGAG
+232 ERY
-246 AEGHSGIYANKYR
+246 Y
-259 SDVGNHGYSATIKTN
+259 SDFVRFRTKEDATPP
-274 KTGNQNIYVYAINVG
+274 V
-289 GGNNVLIATGSVKI
+289 
-303 TPREAPK
+303 
-310 ISNVKITDLSSS
+310 ISNVTTSDISED
-322 GYTVSCNV
+322 GYTITCNIK
-330 SDNVGIASVKFATW
+330 DNGRIDKIIFQSW
-344 TTQNGQDDL
+344 TEGNGKDDL
-353 TWQTGSVSGGTARC
+353 LEEKGTLNGNVVTYRVRTA
-367 RIDVKDHNNEINCV
+367 DHNNESGK
-381 YITHVYVDD
+381 YITNICVFDAKGNKTQKEITQIVKQKHVHEYIVSIKK
-390 TAGNSTGV
+390 TATC
-398 NVGEIYVDSIPP
+398 
-410 VISDVKVT
+410 T
-418 NVNTS
+418 AS
-423 GFDVSCK
+423 G
-430 VYDNHK
+430 
-436 ISKVKC
+436 I
-442 PTWTRK
+442 
-448 NWQDDLAGD
+448 
-457 WQSNRLYDGKI
+457 RLY
-468 NGNIVSYHVNTKD
+468 TC
-481 HNNETGVYVVHIYA
+481 E
-495 YDECGNLTVA
+495 
-505 SLDIQVAGEKNNMNP
+505 AG
-520 VSTSTYNGHTYMLF
+520 
-534 ERTSSEGVNN
+534 
-544 DKMHWQKVA
+544 
-553 AYCRSLGGTLA
+553 
-564 CITSAQENK
+564 
-573 VVASMVSS
+573 
-581 YGKPCWIGGNSLE
+581 
-594 SVGKFVW
+594 
-601 ETGEAFSYTNW
+601 
-612 NTGEPNNKG
+612 
-621 GNQRF
+621 
-626 IRMYPN
+626 
-632 GLWDDYEDD
+632 DD
-641 SYAFICEFGGSVFSI
+641 SYEE
-656 NDATITLSQN
+656 
-666 TYVYDGLTK
+666 
-675 TPSIVVKY
+675 
-683 KGNVLKKDADY
+683 
-694 TVSYSNNVNAG
+694 
-705 TAKIIIS
+705 KIP
-712 GKGSYSGSVA
+712 A
-722 RTFKIEKAEQKV
+722 
-734 VLNPSIIKVKEKATV
+734 
-749 KLTVTAKGTVNYNSN
+749 
-764 DSNILE
+764 
-770 INSSGVITGKK
+770 
-781 AGVAIISITASGNEN
+781 
-796 YKSSSTEVT
+796 
-805 VTVDHVYNEVIVR
+805 
-818 DATCMEEGEKTAICS
+818 
-833 VCGIKQEGSTK
+833 
-844 AIPKLNHVWNTDY
+844 
-857 TIDKEASCTEKG
+857 
-869 EKSLHCSVCDEIK
+869 
-882 EDSVQSIPE
+882 
-891 TGHQNTELRNKK
+891 TGHLHTELRNAKA
-903 EATCTAEGYTG
+903 ATCTAEGYTG
-914 DIYCKDCGAKL
+914 DTYCKDCGAKL
-925 QTGKAIAKKAHTW
+925 QTGKAIAKKVHTW
-938 DAGKIM
+938 DAGKIT

-967 EEVPATGNH
+967 ENVPATGNH

-984 KEATCATEGYT
+984 KEATCTAEGYT
-995 GDAYCKDCGAKLQT
+995 GDTYCKDCGTKLQT
-1009 GKAIAKKSHIWDAG
+1009 GKAIAKKSHTWDAG
-1023 KITQEATCVKTG
+1023 KITQEATCAKTG

-1048 TEEVLATGVHKNT
+1048 TENVPATGNHKNT

-1153 TAEGYTGDI
+1153 TAEGYTGDT
-1162 YCKDCGTKLQTG
+1162 YCQDCGTKLQTG
-1174 KAIAKKAHT
+1174 KAIAKKSHT
-1183 WDVGTVTKAAT
+1183 WDAGTVTKTAT
-1194 CTEAGIKTY
+1194 CTESGVKTY
-1203 TCTLCAATK
+1203 TCTLCKATK
-1212 TEELPATGNH
+1212 TEEVPATGNH
-1222 ECTELR
+1222 ENTELR

-1244 YCRDCGTK
+1244 YCKDCGTK
-1252 LQTGKTIAKKAHTWD
+1252 LQTGKVIAKKAHTWD

-1336 GKAIAKRAHK
+1336 GKTIAKLAHQ

-1355 ATCTETGIKTYTCTV
+1355 ATCTEAGIRTYMCTV
-1370 CESTRIEEL
+1370 CESTKIEEI

-1384 GETVTKFAKQATC
+1384 GETVTKFAKEATC
-1397 KAEGYT
+1397 KMEGYT
-1403 GDLYCKDCGELL
+1403 GDLYCMDCGELL
-1415 EEGSVIAKL
+1415 EEGSVIEKL
-1424 PHKWDA
+1424 PHQWDA

-1440 TTGIRTYTCTKCGA
+1440 TTGIRTYTCTKCGT
-1454 TKKVTIPK
+1454 TKKETIPK

-1470 GKTVKDTATNGIYK
+1470 GKTVKDSATNGIYK
-1484 VLSDGLTVTFVRPAA
+1484 VLADGLTVTFVRPVA

-1521 ISANAFKNN
+1521 ISANAFKNDT
-1530 AVLKTVIVGKNV
+1530 VLKTVIVGKNV
-1542 NTIGVNAFYGCKNLT
+1542 KTIGVNAFYGCKNLT

-1570 RAFSNCAVLSG
+1570 RAFSNCAALQG

-1615 NVGVQAFTGTY
+1615 NVGAQAFTGTY

-1639 AYKSLLRARGINAGA
+1639 AYKSLLRARGMNAGA
-1654 IYRK
+1654 VYTK

>member
-18 IALSVM
+18 MALSVM

-123 HPEGIVLYCGKLPH
+123 YPEGIVLYCGKLPH

-274 KTGNQNIYVYAINVG
+274 KTGTQNIYVYAINVG

-353 TWQTGSVSGGTARC
+353 TWQTESVSGGTARC
-367 RIDVKDHNNEINCV
+367 RIDVKDHNNETNCV

-398 NVGEIYVDSIPP
+398 NVGEIYVDSTPP

-418 NVNTS
+418 NVNAS

-581 YGKPCWIGGNSLE
+581 YGKTCWIGGNSLE
-594 SVGKFVW
+594 NVGKFVW

-612 NTGEPNNKG
+612 ETGEPNNKG

-632 GLWDDYEDD
+632 GLWDDCEDA

-656 NDATITLSQN
+656 SDATITLSQN

-683 KGNVLKKDADY
+683 KGTVLKKDTDY
-694 TVSYSNNVNAG
+694 TLSYSNNVNAG
-705 TAKIIIS
+705 TAKIVIS
-712 GKGSYSGSVA
+712 GKGSYSGSA
-722 RTFKIEKAEQKV
+722 TRTFKIEKAEQKI
-734 VLNPSIIKVKEKATV
+734 VLNPSIIKVKEKATA

-770 INSSGVITGKK
+770 INNSGVITGKK

-796 YKSSSTEVT
+796 YKSSSTEMTIT
-805 VTVDHVYNEVIVR
+805 VEHVYNEVIVR

-891 TGHQNTELRNKK
+891 TGHRNRELRNKK

-914 DIYCKDCGAKL
+914 DTYCKDCGTKL
-925 QTGKAIAKKAHTW
+925 QTGKAIAKKSHTW
-938 DAGKIM
+938 DAGKIT

-967 EEVPATGNH
+967 ENVPATGN
-976 KNTELRNA
+976 
-984 KEATCATEGYT
+984 
-995 GDAYCKDCGAKLQT
+995 
-1009 GKAIAKKSHIWDAG
+1009 
-1023 KITQEATCVKTG
+1023 
-1035 IKTYTCT
+1035 
-1042 VCKTTK
+1042 
-1048 TEEVLATGVHKNT
+1048 HKNT

-1153 TAEGYTGDI
+1153 TAEGYTGDT
-1162 YCKDCGTKLQTG
+1162 YCQDCGTKLQTG
-1174 KAIAKKAHT
+1174 NAIAKKAHT
-1183 WDVGTVTKAAT
+1183 WDAGIVTKTAT
-1194 CTEAGIKTY
+1194 CTESGVKTY
-1203 TCTLCAATK
+1203 TCTLCKATK
-1212 TEELPATGNH
+1212 TEEVPATGNH
-1222 ECTELR
+1222 ENTELR

-1244 YCRDCGTK
+1244 YCKDCGTK

-1322 GDTYCK
+1322 GDTYCR

-1336 GKAIAKRAHK
+1336 GKAIAKLAHK

-1355 ATCTETGIKTYTCTV
+1355 ATCTEAGIRTYMCTV
-1370 CESTRIEEL
+1370 CESTKIEEI

-1384 GETVTKFAKQATC
+1384 GETVTKFAKEATC
-1397 KAEGYT
+1397 KMEGYT
-1403 GDLYCKDCGELL
+1403 GDLYCMDCGELL
-1415 EEGSVIAKL
+1415 EEGSVIEKL
-1424 PHKWDA
+1424 PHQWDA

-1440 TTGIRTYTCTKCGA
+1440 TTGIRAYTCTKCGA
-1454 TKKVTIPK
+1454 TKKETIPK

-1470 GKTVKDTATNGIYK
+1470 GKTVKDSATNGIYK
-1484 VLSDGLTVTFVRPAA
+1484 VLADGLTVTFVRPAA

-1521 ISANAFKNN
+1521 ISANAFKNDT
-1530 AVLKTVIVGKNV
+1530 VLKTVVIGKNV
-1542 NTIGVNAFYGCKNLT
+1542 KTIGVNAFYGCKNLT

-1570 RAFSNCAVLSG
+1570 RAFSNCAALQG

-1615 NVGVQAFTGTY
+1615 NVGAQAFTGTY

-1639 AYKSLLRARGINAGA
+1639 AYKSLLRAKGMNAGA
-1654 IYRK
+1654 IYTK

>member
-1 MRKSRKKWV
+1 MRKKGRNYCLRLMLLLFMFTISS
-10 TWLIVSAI
+10 VSAYATQSRTENFNKTYSLGSNQAENLVNVALKQVGKTKANLGYTEAWCADFVCDCAKLTGMADNI
-18 IALSVM
+18 IPYNYASRGACTYLYNYMLKNCSAKE
-24 IGSVSLAATDLSSEV
+24 VSSRQKGDIVFYYCSGCGRYVHTGIVLDGTYTIEGNYGGKVTQVKNSYTDS
-39 YLAQQGSSTCTLA
+39 AGHTLA
-52 SAAMMIRARF
+52 SGTVTRR
-62 YKSNNSLW
+62 YLRPNYSN
-70 KSVTESSIRSKAW
+70 
-83 IEGSG
+83 
-88 LRHSWSYSIDNNS
+88 
-101 VSVAHSTVSGI
+101 
-112 SVSSLKSLLNS
+112 
-123 HPEGIVLYCGKLPH
+123 
-137 AVFLTDYD
+137 
-145 GSTFYCADPIQSYSG
+145 
-160 KRISLAA
+160 
-167 SYLGKKYGS
+167 
-176 QAGVLNNV
+176 QA
-184 TAYWYISSYKI
+184 I
-195 GNDAHDPIGYLD
+195 AHDPIGYLD

-641 SYAFICEFGGSVFSI
+641 SYAFICEFGGSIFSI

-705 TAKIIIS
+705 TAKIVIS

-722 RTFKIEKAEQKV
+722 RTFKIEKAEQKI

-914 DIYCKDCGAKL
+914 DTYCKDCGAKL
-925 QTGKAIAKKAHTW
+925 QTGKAIAKKAHT
-938 DAGKIM
+938 
-944 QEATCAKTGIKTYTC
+944 
-959 TVCKTTKT
+959 
-967 EEVPATGNH
+967 
-976 KNTELRNA
+976 
-984 KEATCATEGYT
+984 
-995 GDAYCKDCGAKLQT
+995 
-1009 GKAIAKKSHIWDAG
+1009 WDAG

-1048 TEEVLATGVHKNT
+1048 TEEVPATGTHKNT

-1088 IASGQKISKTEH
+1088 IASGQKVNKTEH

-1174 KAIAKKAHT
+1174 KAIAKKVHT

-1222 ECTELR
+1222 QNTELR
-1228 DVREATC
+1228 NTKEASCT
-1235 AEDGYTGDL
+1235 AEGYTGDI
-1244 YCRDCGTK
+1244 YCKDCGVK

-1336 GKAIAKRAHK
+1336 GKTIAKLAHK

-1355 ATCTETGIKTYTCTV
+1355 ATCTEAGIKTYTCTV

-1384 GETVTKFAKQATC
+1384 GETVTKFAKEATC
-1397 KAEGYT
+1397 KMEGYT

-1424 PHKWDA
+1424 PHQWDA

-1440 TTGIRTYTCTKCGA
+1440 ATGIRTYTCTKCGA
-1454 TKKVTIPK
+1454 TKKETIPK
-1462 VVPKKATP
+1462 IVPKKATP

-1484 VLSDGLTVTFVRPAA
+1484 VLADGLTVTFVRPAA

-1542 NTIGVNAFYGCKNLT
+1542 KTIGVNAFYGCKNLT

-1615 NVGVQAFTGTY
+1615 NVGAQAFTGTY

-1639 AYKSLLRARGINAGA
+1639 AYKSLLRAKGMNVNAV
-1654 IYRK
+1654 YSK